1 MKILLVTNSNII
13 NKIFTLI
20 ASKLELKLVV
30 INDLNSISKSD
41 IIILDDSIENINN
54 IDYSEYSNK
63 IGIISNNINNNFSF
77 SIPKPFLPSQLNSI
91 IFNEV
96 NKKEEDMV
104 SIDDISFDN
113 RDESIISSSDIQTGG
128 ILNNSDI
135 VEIKSILNK
144 DKPII
149 DNVDNEYINEL
160 SDIIDN
166 VIEELNTQER

>member
-20 ASKLELKLVV
+20 ASKLELELVV
-30 INDLNSISKSD
+30 INDLNLISESD

-54 IDYSEYSNK
+54 IDYSDYSNK
-63 IGIISNNINNNFSF
+63 IGIISNNMNNNFSF

-91 IFNEV
+91 ILNEV
-96 NKKEEDMV
+96 NKKEDDILT
-104 SIDDISFDN
+104 IDDMSLDN
-113 RDESIISSSDIQTGG
+113 DESIISSSDISSGG

-135 VEIKSILNK
+135 VEIKSILHK